1 MPSVLLLLAEDDH
14 AVAVVLD
21 AALTDAGYEVIT
33 ASSGAAAMQEIE
45 ADAARFRAVVT
56 DIQLGSGPEGW
67 EVARRARELVPTMPI
82 VYMSGESSEAWAANG
97 VPGSVMLAK
106 PFAPAQ
112 LVTAISN
119 MINEADMNVPPA
131 GASS

>member
-1 MPSVLLLLAEDDH
+1 MPSVLLLLAEDEGAIAD
-14 AVAVVLD
+14 LLTT
-21 AALTDAGYEVIT
+21 ALTDAGYEVT
-33 ASSGAAAMQEIE
+33 AASNGDEALKEVE

-56 DIQLGSGPEGW
+56 DIRLGTGPEGW
-67 EVARRARELVPTMPI
+67 RIARRARELVPTMPI
-82 VYMSGESSEAWAANG
+82 IYMSGENAEEWAARG

-119 MINEADMNVPPA
+119 VINEADMNLPRSE
-131 GASS
+131 GS

>member
-14 AVAVVLD
+14 TVAVVLH
-21 AALTDAGYEVIT
+21 AALTDAGYEVL
-33 ASSGAAAMQEIE
+33 AAGNGNEAIREIE

-56 DIQLGSGPEGW
+56 DIQLGTGPEGW
-67 EVARRARELVPTMPI
+67 EIARRARELVPTMPI
-82 VYMSGESSEAWAANG
+82 VYMSGDSAEEWAVKG
-97 VPGSVMLAK
+97 VPGSLMIVK

-119 MINEADMNVPPA
+119 LINEADAHAPPT